1 MNAELLALREDVSA
15 AVQEKAERIVES
27 ARSCSAIVRRIQ
39 TFGRPTDP
47 DRTEQVDLSKMI
59 GEVVD
64 MTTPKWKTEPER
76 QSHSVDIRTDLA
88 DIPPIETPGLAWQE
102 ILSNPIFNAV
112 DAMPDGGTITVATR
126 Y

>member
-1 MNAELLALREDVSA
+1 MV
-15 AVQEKAERIVES
+15 
-27 ARSCSAIVRRIQ
+27 
-39 TFGRPTDP
+39 
-47 DRTEQVDLSKMI
+47 

-76 QSHSVDIRTDLA
+76 QGHSVDIRTDLA

-102 ILSNPIFNAV
+102 IVSNPIFTAV